1 MQLQLTRR
9 GSRLDEEGAANGRR
23 SCAPPA
29 DVLGP
34 TAALGIGTRSGLTL
48 RPLRRSLLLLLSSL
62 IVLLPGPIASPLPLL
77 QSRPNP
83 PKPGE
88 LGPASEASAYEADV
102 RRSGATGMSDWRRDM
117 PGSGRI

>member
-1 MQLQLTRR
+1 MT
-9 GSRLDEEGAANGRR
+9 
-23 SCAPPA
+23 P
-29 DVLGP
+29 
-34 TAALGIGTRSGLTL
+34 IGTRSGLTL
-48 RPLRRSLLLLLSSL
+48 RPLRRSLLLLPSSL
-62 IVLLPGPIASPLPLL
+62 IVLLPGPTASPLPLL
-77 QSRPNP
+77 LSRPKP